1 MAKKQTFTSK
11 LNKGGKDFKFVKH
24 IKSVVSEDTGHIKF
38 LHNMVRLE
46 ENENLDQ
53 ALKRMEEESM
63 QGLSFGKPDEDS
75 VEEVKEAP
83 AEETKE
89 ADAEEVNEEDPTEE
103 VKEESPAEETKEAD
117 AEEVKEEA
125 PAEEAKEEAPAEE
138 VEEEDS
144 NKEVKEEAPAEEIR
158 EEAEPATEDQSAE
171 KADDSSDK

>member
-11 LNKGGKDFKFVKH
+11 LNKGGKDFKYVKH
-24 IKSVVSEDTGHIKF
+24 IKSVVSEDSGHIKF

-63 QGLSFGKPDEDS
+63 QGLSFGKPAE
-75 VEEVKEAP
+75 EAP
-83 AEETKE
+83 AEEAKE
-89 ADAEEVNEEDPTEE
+89 EAPVEEAKEEVP
-103 VKEESPAEETKEAD
+103 

-138 VEEEDS
+138 A
-144 NKEVKEEAPAEEIR
+144 KEEAPAEEAK
-158 EEAEPATEDQSAE
+158 EEAPAEEAPAKT
-171 KADDSSDK
+171 K